1 MQLLANRYLF
11 GSIVRLAVT
20 LTLLLNVNAWAE
32 SDEEIEQSYE
42 VGSYSINPG
51 DVLGI
56 NVWNEPTLSTE
67 SVLVRPD
74 GFFSVPVLGEVRAGG
89 KTADEVR
96 LAVIEGLKRF
106 LKDEPAVVVSV
117 LRTTGSEIYVLG
129 KVSRPGVFPLTG
141 PMDVTQ
147 ALANAGGPTSFAA
160 ENKIKVL
167 RRDNTGVQRAIKFKY
182 GDIKDGDQLETNIL
196 LQSGDLVLVP

>member
-1 MQLLANRYLF
+1 MLANRYLF

>member
-1 MQLLANRYLF
+1 MYKRQ
-11 GSIVRLAVT
+11 T